1 LCVLQPPRCFF
12 VSLCADE
19 VERGIRPGPI
29 RLPPPLDGMKKQTI
43 RPWVRPQSAL
53 FFANSMTVQIEY
65 QEKENV
71 EQWNGCLGQK
81 RM

>member
-1 LCVLQPPRCFF
+1 VFCSRLDAFLY

-19 VERGIRPGPI
+19 VERGIRRGPI
-29 RLPPPLDGMKKQTI
+29 RLPPLDGMKKQTI

-53 FFANSMTVQIEY
+53 FFANSMTFQIEY
-65 QEKENV
+65 QEKENI